1 MDSHWTSSGRGW
13 GLTFGTDETPACF
26 HHQHCQIQQ
35 PKAERGGERR
45 GGEGRGGEGILEHDQ
60 FLYFG

>member
-26 HHQHCQIQQ
+26 HHQHCQMQQ
-35 PKAERGGERR
+35 PNEER
-45 GGEGRGGEGILEHDQ
+45 GGEGRGGEG
-60 FLYFG
+60 Y